1 MTEITYTQVGD
12 YMMPDLTI
20 GNEPQPN
27 YGKYGMQRKQ
37 FLKQH
42 RKGTYAQLLLS
53 NQLNWH
59 LTEVDVFTRAFVS
72 RLVIEIAQRQGIN
85 ETIKAHDQMAW
96 VGAMNMIK
104 AQAEE
109 IALAKHVYV

>member
-12 YMMPDLTI
+12 YLLPDLTV
-20 GNEPQPN
+20 GTEPQQD

-42 RKGTYAQLLLS
+42 RKGTYAQLILS
-53 NQLNWH
+53 NQLNRH
-59 LTEVDVFTRAFVS
+59 LAEVDVLTRAFVS
-72 RLVIEIAQRQGIN
+72 RLVIEMTQGQGIN
-85 ETIKAHDQMAW
+85 ETLKMHDQMAW
-96 VGAMNMIK
+96 LGKMNMIY

-109 IALAKHVYV
+109 IALVEYVYV